1 MIDLSTN
8 PFNLNDEQ
16 IQKVTKI
23 CSDMTLDEK
32 IGQIFCPIGNVQD
45 EKEIDEFIQ
54 KYKPGAMMYRPLPS
68 KEIKRIHHRLQSQS
82 KIPLLLAANL
92 ESGGNGICLDGTY
105 FARQMSVAA
114 TNQEKFAYDLGMI
127 APAQDK
133 HLLFRENSI
142 QLSINIITNLWQNVE
157 AFCTPDVNS
166 LQIFFTLTRM
176 IATEESRRKKRFTR
190 WPTVRYIRW
199 IWMIS

>member
-114 TNQEKFAYDLGMI
+114 TNQEKFAYDLGKIHITRM
-127 APAQDK
+127 ATNQKSFQKDK
-133 HLLFRENSI
+133 YYMDIKNY
-142 QLSINIITNLWQNVE
+142 ITNCILKQNIQ
-157 AFCTPDVNS
+157 N
-166 LQIFFTLTRM
+166 IN
-176 IATEESRRKKRFTR
+176 
-190 WPTVRYIRW
+190 Y
-199 IWMIS
+199 

>member
-1 MIDLSTN
+1 MS
-8 PFNLNDEQ
+8 
-16 IQKVTKI
+16 
-23 CSDMTLDEK
+23 LDEK

-127 APAQDK
+127 AGKEAHAVGCNWSFAPIVDIDYNF
-133 HLLFRENSI
+133 LNP
-142 QLSINIITNLWQNVE
+142 ITN
-157 AFCTPDVNS
+157 
-166 LQIFFTLTRM
+166 
-176 IATEESRRKKRFTR
+176 
-190 WPTVRYIRW
+190 IRTYGSNQET
-199 IWMIS
+199 IC

>member
-23 CSDMTLDEK
+23 CNDMTLDEK

-127 APAQDK
+127 AGKEAHAVGCNWSFAPIVDIDYNFLNPITILELMVQIKKQLLNLLIVKLK
-133 HLLFRENSI
+133 HLKK
-142 QLSINIITNLWQNVE
+142 T
-157 AFCTPDVNS
+157 
-166 LQIFFTLTRM
+166 IFYLVLNTSQEM
-176 IATEESRRKKRFTR
+176 
-190 WPTVRYIRW
+190 VW
-199 IWMIS
+199 I

>member
-23 CSDMTLDEK
+23 CNDMTLDEK

-68 KEIKRIHHRLQSQS
+68 KEIKRIHCMFSLKDLEYMQSHIHKQPVL
-82 KIPLLLAANL
+82 KCLCNPL
-92 ESGGNGICLDGTY
+92 
-105 FARQMSVAA
+105 
-114 TNQEKFAYDLGMI
+114 
-127 APAQDK
+127 
-133 HLLFRENSI
+133 
-142 QLSINIITNLWQNVE
+142 
-157 AFCTPDVNS
+157 
-166 LQIFFTLTRM
+166 
-176 IATEESRRKKRFTR
+176 
-190 WPTVRYIRW
+190 
-199 IWMIS
+199 